1 MKSVHQAGGSL
12 ESEHG
17 GAKVGSL
24 KLESRKWDTREK
36 GELIRTGYS
45 REKSWDLKNNFL
57 WPLLDFFFPRVK
69 TLGCHHEHP
78 LIITGRFVQCN
89 PP

>member
-1 MKSVHQAGGSL
+1 MKYVHQAGGSL

-17 GAKVGSL
+17 GTKVGSL
-24 KLESRKWDTREK
+24 KLESRKWDTRGK

-57 WPLLDFFFPRVK
+57 WPLLDFFFPQSKDTWLSPQTPTDNNWSFRSV
-69 TLGCHHEHP
+69 
-78 LIITGRFVQCN
+78 
-89 PP
+89 